1 MNGVIASIIYGY
13 LIMLAVIVFGSIA
26 AWLCVEAYRA
36 TCRRNRKVTRA
47 QIARRQARRI
57 RDGIV
62 ADVAWIERAK

>member
-1 MNGVIASIIYGY
+1 MTIYAY
-13 LIMLAVIVFGSIA
+13 LIMLACVVFGSIA
-26 AWLCVEAYRA
+26 AWLCCEAYRA
-36 TCRRNRKVTRA
+36 TRRRNRKVTRA